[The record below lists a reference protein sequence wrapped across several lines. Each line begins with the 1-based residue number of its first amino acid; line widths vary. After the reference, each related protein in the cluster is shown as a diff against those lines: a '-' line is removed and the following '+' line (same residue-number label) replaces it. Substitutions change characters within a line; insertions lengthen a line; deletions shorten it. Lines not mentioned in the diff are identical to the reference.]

1 MKIIQIKTDN
11 TIQVIQYPEGNSY
24 KAENDRLTN
33 LIGDSCELLEHVRP
47 RRLYED
53 LGAGIEPTRFK
64 GEAVSMLIDEEG
76 RLKGLPVNMV
86 ASWLYGTDVH
96 GCPIVGDV
104 LIVGE
109 YYSVDGISFCGLSEY
124 NYGILY
130 GQLQLLTELI
140 RKAGSMKP
148 AEA

>member
-11 TIQVIQYPEGNSY
+11 TIQVMQYPEEDSY
-24 KAENDRLTN
+24 KAENDKLTS
-33 LIGDSCELLEHVRP
+33 LIGDTCELLEHVRP
-47 RRLYED
+47 RRIYEE
-53 LGAGIEPTRFK
+53 LGAGFDPTRFK

-76 RLKGLPVNMV
+76 RLKNLPVNKT

-96 GCPIVGDV
+96 GCPIVGNV

-109 YYSVDGISFCGLSEY
+109 YYDGDGISFCGLSEY
-124 NYGILY
+124 NYGILFD
-130 GQLQLLTELI
+130 QLQLLTELA
-140 RKAGSMKP
+140 RRSGPVKP